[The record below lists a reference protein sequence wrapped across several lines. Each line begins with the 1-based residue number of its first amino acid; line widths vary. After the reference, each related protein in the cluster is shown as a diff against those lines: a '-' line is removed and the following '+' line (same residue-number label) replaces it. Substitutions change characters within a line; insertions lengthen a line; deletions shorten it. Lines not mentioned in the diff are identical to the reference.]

1 MVKAMNDVISD
12 KMGVNKA
19 AEQYD
24 VPATTL
30 KDRISGRVKHG
41 VKPGPQG
48 FLTPEE
54 LAEFLID
61 SCKMGNGKTK
71 REVLKRLVE
80 KKREKEGLEMVKFN
94 GEGWWHRIMKRH
106 PKLSLRTSDPL
117 VGSMQLL
124 SLQ

>member
-1 MVKAMNDVISD
+1 MPKRRRTSVAKKGWKTRSRTSQVKQPVAVKCRKLWDPESMAKAMNDVISG

-48 FLTPEE
+48 FLNTRRR
-54 LAEFLID
+54 
-61 SCKMGNGKTK
+61 S
-71 REVLKRLVE
+71 
-80 KKREKEGLEMVKFN
+80 
-94 GEGWWHRIMKRH
+94 RI
-106 PKLSLRTSDPL
+106 S
-117 VGSMQLL
+117 
-124 SLQ
+124 